1 MECLRLDVSERVKR
15 LLIGHCC
22 DATAAAAVAVNG
34 GARSMET

>member
-15 LLIGHCC
+15 LGHCC